1 MKQGNI
7 EHWTDDKLNSNLLIF
22 SQLVN
27 ELLFDYSIP
36 SNKISTLNSHYLC
49 YDAMITI
56 SDIEEKGIP
65 EGTLKPIA
73 EEFYDVLSKDILFQI
88 EDKQPLKFFIKRTSD
103 RYIKAK
109 PNELNY
115 QELKLIISAIHNKFF
130 KDDWYFNS
138 LKNEISKRVKSSN
151 SQEWRELFRLTKT
164 FLTELVNG
172 GYDSRYIYEMLHY
185 HFFNKNTVIDEMNI
199 DSFLN
204 VFNFSENDYT
214 VIIKAP
220 SIIKSPFS
228 FSKSLKAV
236 KQSEIKTKRSKRFF
250 DSANGEIFYNLSIK
264 SYDKYRA
271 VSRAKSIV
279 ERLLSQYKLFDH
291 KLAIDSKLLVYAVKS
306 NSSDWHVIDN
316 PISAVLKKST
326 LPNERLAAKM
336 KICQNLLLRLSKEDN
351 IHDLYTF
358 NKALI
363 LHSHSLDSDSE
374 ENQLLDLWSIFE
386 TVLDISNKHA
396 SDRIQQICFMLIPIL
411 KRRYIYSLFEQL
423 ANDIYL
429 YSPELYKDITGVD
442 QVDEKSIHELCS
454 FVLIDSYKDK
464 RDEFFQKITLF
475 PLMKERIT
483 YYNEMLS
490 TKEKCAKFVE
500 KHLNR
505 IKWQIM
511 RIYRNRN
518 LIIHNGERMPYLVL
532 LIENLHY
539 YVDDFIEYIIEALS
553 NGLTL
558 YNMELDLFVKEQEW
572 MKHFDKKSEQIVKED
587 TFYILSY

>member
-1 MKQGNI
+1 MKRGNI
-7 EHWTDDKLNSNLLIF
+7 EHWKADKLNSNLLIF

-49 YDAMITI
+49 YDAMLTIT
-56 SDIEEKGIP
+56 DIEEKGVP

-73 EEFYDVLSKDILFQI
+73 EEFYDVLSKDIVFQI
-88 EDKQPLKFFIKRTSD
+88 KNEQPLKFFIKRTPQ
-103 RYIKAK
+103 RYVEAK

-115 QELKLIISAIHNKFF
+115 QELKLIISAIHNKYF

-138 LKNEISKRVKSSN
+138 LKKEIADRVKTSDSK
-151 SQEWRELFRLTKT
+151 EWQNLFKLTKI

-172 GYDSRYIYEMLHY
+172 GYDPRYIYETLHA
-185 HFFNKNTVIDEMNI
+185 HFFNKKTTDYKINI
-199 DSFLN
+199 DSFLDT
-204 VFNFSENDYT
+204 FNFSESDYT

-220 SIIKSPFS
+220 VTMERVLS
-228 FSKSLKAV
+228 FSKSFKVV
-236 KQSEIKTKRSKRFF
+236 KQNALKGKNGNAFFNSKKC
-250 DSANGEIFYNLSIK
+250 EIFYSLTVK

-271 VSRAKSIV
+271 VSLAKRKI

-291 KLAIDSKLLVYAVKS
+291 KFDIESTSLFYAVKS
-306 NSSDWHVIDN
+306 DMLKLCTVDSPVG
-316 PISAVLKKST
+316 AVLKKGT
-326 LPNERLAAKM
+326 LSNERIVKKM
-336 KICQNLLLRLSKEDN
+336 ENCQKITSNLSKEGN
-351 IHDLYTF
+351 FHDLHTF

-363 LHSHSLDSDSE
+363 LHSRSIESDSE

-386 TVLDISNKHA
+386 TVIDINNKHT

-423 ANDIYL
+423 ANDVYL
-429 YSPELYKDITGVD
+429 YSSELFKDITGMS
-442 QVDEKSIHELCS
+442 QVNDESISELCA
-454 FVLIDSYKDK
+454 FVLVDSYKDK
-464 RDEFFQKITLF
+464 REELLQKIKLF
-475 PLMKERIT
+475 PLMQERII

-490 TKEKCAKFVE
+490 TKEKCARFVE

-518 LIIHNGERMPYLVL
+518 LIIHNGERMPYLAL

-539 YVDDFIEYIIEALS
+539 YVDDFIEYIIEAFS
-553 NGLTL
+553 KDLTL
-558 YNMELDLFVKEQEW
+558 YNMELDLFIQEQDWLKYFNNKKER
-572 MKHFDKKSEQIVKED
+572 ILKED
-587 TFYILSY
+587 IVRILSY